1 MGMVERKMKFAA
13 VKVSWCQVKNMDD
26 IPIQII
32 FTSDFGEVL
41 SVDMSYDDVQIVI
54 DALKDVKDAIDK
66 INE

>member
-13 VKVSWCQVKNMDD
+13 VKVSWCHVKNMDD

-32 FTSDFGEVL
+32 FTSDSGNGC
-41 SVDMSYDDVQIVI
+41 SVDISNDDIEIII
-54 DALKDVKDAIDK
+54 DALNEAKEAIDK